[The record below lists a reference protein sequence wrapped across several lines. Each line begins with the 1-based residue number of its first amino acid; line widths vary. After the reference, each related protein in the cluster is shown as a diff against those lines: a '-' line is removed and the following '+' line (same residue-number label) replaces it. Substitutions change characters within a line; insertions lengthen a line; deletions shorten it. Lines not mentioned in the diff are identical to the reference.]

1 MNTRPVIRML
11 LSALSSGPRSQ
22 RIEIKAGLNFIS
34 IRFDAQKGR
43 LDEGFAAFGAP
54 SKLPL

>member
-1 MNTRPVIRML
+1 MEVLAAQTRQASSLIST
-11 LSALSSGPRSQ
+11 SACSSQ
-22 RIEIKAGLNFIS
+22 NCI
-34 IRFDAQKGR
+34 FDAQKGK